1 MAILTT
7 GNQQLFLDSQIFQPA
22 IRGWNRLE
30 GRPRAAEFHRSLR
43 AEVRDAMW
51 FLTRQWQFGEFQ
63 GEDAGSPID
72 ARLAYATTKLVR
84 YLPRSGDTVD
94 FPQTLPLETV
104 VEREL
109 IPSDLATHR
118 QILRAMRL
126 ALEAEGL
133 NAATRQSV
141 LASYRT
147 AYPLD
152 IARLAGAID
161 GETRRLLMFESAHL
175 FDGLALLADI
185 PLTPGHDGKVDA
197 DFGLL
202 PADAAAV
209 KRAARAVE
217 TWFAGLYCVPDA
229 ATPSTWSDPQL
240 EYQFAC
246 ETAPLDGVTETL
258 VAPSYAQGHLDWYA
272 FDIGQSG
279 DTDGPSAPGAERKAL
294 SFIPAAVSYAGM
306 PNPRYW
312 QFEDRHVEFTE
323 ITAATTDV
331 AKLLLMEFALA
342 SSNDWCLIPL
352 ELAVNSLTRIE
363 GLVVTDVFG
372 ERTLVRAAGRGPDS
386 LWQRWSMFDLSQA
399 AGGRDVGTALLVP
412 PTTPAAMRPPPLEK
426 VVMLRDEM
434 ANMAWAVE
442 RIVPSAA
449 GPGIDGYAYADAIAG
464 PLPPEPEVAPGAQVR
479 YRLGADIVWN
489 WHPFIPVHIPG
500 SNRSV
505 RLQRARLPHEKPPQ
519 PSRPIVGRIIAGPT
533 PFFLN
538 EEEVPRAGRVVTRE
552 FRRARSKDGAVVLW
566 IGRRTLTG
574 RGEGSSGLVFD
585 DLRSFQ
591 RQS

>member
-7 GNQQLFLDSQIFQPA
+7 GNQQLFLESRIFEPA

-30 GRPRAAEFHRSLR
+30 GRPRSAEFDRSLR
-43 AEVRDAMW
+43 AEVRDALW

-72 ARLAYATTKLVR
+72 ARLAYATTRLAR
-84 YLPRSGDTVD
+84 YLPRTGDATD
-94 FPQTLPLETV
+94 FPQALPLETV
-104 VEREL
+104 VERESV
-109 IPSDLATHR
+109 PGDLATHR
-118 QILRAMRL
+118 QILRAMTL

-133 NAATRQSV
+133 NAATRRSV
-141 LASYRT
+141 LAAYRT

-152 IARLAGAID
+152 TARLAGAFD
-161 GETRRLLMFESAHL
+161 GEARRLLLFEGAHL
-175 FDGLALLADI
+175 FDGLLFIADI
-185 PLTPGHDGKVDA
+185 PVGHDAKVDA
-197 DFGLL
+197 DFGLS

-209 KRAARAVE
+209 KHAARVVE
-217 TWFAGLYCVPDA
+217 VWFAGLYSVPDP
-229 ATPSTWSDPQL
+229 ATPTTWSDPQL

-246 ETAPLDGVTETL
+246 ETAPLDGTTETL
-258 VAPSYAQGHLDWYA
+258 RAPSYAQGHLDWYA
-272 FDIGQSG
+272 FDLGLVGS
-279 DTDGPSAPGAERKAL
+279 TDGPGGPGAERQTL
-294 SFIPAAVSYAGM
+294 SFIPTTVSYAGM

-323 ITAATTDV
+323 VTAATTDV
-331 AKLLLMEFALA
+331 AKLLLMEFALC

-352 ELAVNSLTRIE
+352 ELAVNSLCRIE

-399 AGGRDVGTALLVP
+399 EGGRDVRTALLVP
-412 PTTPAAMRPPPLEK
+412 PTTPTAMRPPPIEK
-426 VVMLRDEM
+426 VILLRDEM
-434 ANMAWAVE
+434 ANLAWAVE

-449 GPGIDGYAYADAIAG
+449 GPGTDGYAYANEIAG
-464 PLPPEPEVAPGAQVR
+464 PLPPEPEPAPGAQVR
-479 YRLGADIVWN
+479 YRLGSDVVWN
-489 WHPFIPVHIPG
+489 WHPFIPVHVPG

-505 RLQRARLPHEKPPQ
+505 RLQRARLPHETSAQ
-519 PSRPIVGRIIAGPT
+519 SSRPIVGRIIAGPT

-552 FRRARSKDGAVVLW
+552 FRRARSTDGSVVLW

-585 DLRSFQ
+585 DLKPVQ
-591 RQS
+591 KQG

>member
-7 GNQQLFLDSQIFQPA
+7 GNQQLFLESRIFEPA

-30 GRPRAAEFHRSLR
+30 GRPRAIEFDRSLR
-43 AEVRDAMW
+43 AEVRDALW

-84 YLPRSGDTVD
+84 YMPRTGEATH

-104 VEREL
+104 VEREAV
-109 IPSDLATHR
+109 PADLATHR
-118 QILRAMRL
+118 QILRGVTL

-133 NAATRQSV
+133 NAATCRVV
-141 LASYRT
+141 LAAYRA

-152 IARLAGAID
+152 TARLAGTFD
-161 GETRRLLMFESAHL
+161 GETRRLLLFEGAHL
-175 FDGLALLADI
+175 FDGLSFIADI
-185 PLTPGHDGKVDA
+185 PVGHDAKVDA
-197 DFGLL
+197 DFGLP
-202 PADAAAV
+202 PADASAV
-209 KRAARAVE
+209 KRAARVVE
-217 TWFAGLYCVPDA
+217 AWFAGLYSVPDA

-246 ETAPLDGVTETL
+246 ATAPLDGAAEAL
-258 VAPSYAQGHLDWYA
+258 LAPTYAQGHLDWYA
-272 FDIGQSG
+272 FDLGQSG
-279 DTDGPSAPGAERKAL
+279 DTDDPDAPGAERRAL
-294 SFIPAAVSYAGM
+294 SFIPTAVSYAGM

-331 AKLLLMEFALA
+331 AKLLLMEFALS

-352 ELAVNSLTRIE
+352 ELDVNSLCRIE

-399 AGGRDVGTALLVP
+399 QGGRDVRTALLVP
-412 PTTPAAMRPPPLEK
+412 PTTPTAMRPPPIEK
-426 VVMLRDEM
+426 VILLRDEM
-434 ANMAWAVE
+434 ANLVWAVE
-442 RIVPSAA
+442 RIMPSAA
-449 GPGIDGYAYADAIAG
+449 GPGVDGYAYADTIAG
-464 PLPPEPEVAPGAQVR
+464 PLLPEPEAAPGAQVR
-479 YRLGADIVWN
+479 YRLGTDIVWN

-505 RLQRARLPHEKPPQ
+505 RLQRARLPHEMPPQ

-552 FRRARSKDGAVVLW
+552 FRRTRWKDGAVVLW

-585 DLRSFQ
+585 DLKPVQ
-591 RQS
+591 KQG

>member
-1 MAILTT
+1 MAIRIT
-7 GNQQLFLDSQIFQPA
+7 GNQQLFLESRIFEPA
-22 IRGWNRLE
+22 IRGWNQLE
-30 GRPRAAEFHRSLR
+30 GRPRAAEFDRSLR
-43 AEVRDAMW
+43 AEVRDALW

-63 GEDAGSPID
+63 GEDSGSPID
-72 ARLAYATTKLVR
+72 ARLAYATTKLAR
-84 YLPRSGDTVD
+84 YVPRTGNAMN
-94 FPQTLPLETV
+94 FPQILPLEAV
-104 VEREL
+104 VERE
-109 IPSDLATHR
+109 PVPADLVTHR
-118 QILRAMRL
+118 QILRAMTL
-126 ALEAEGL
+126 SLEAEGL
-133 NAATRQSV
+133 NATTRRGV
-141 LASYRT
+141 LAAYRA

-152 IARLAGAID
+152 TARLAGAFD
-161 GETRRLLMFESAHL
+161 GETRRLLLFEGAHL
-175 FDGLALLADI
+175 FDGLLFIADI
-185 PLTPGHDGKVDA
+185 PVGHDAKVDA
-197 DFGLL
+197 DFDLL
-202 PADAAAV
+202 PADATAV
-209 KRAARAVE
+209 KHAARVVE
-217 TWFAGLYCVPDA
+217 AWFAGLYSVPDP
-229 ATPSTWSDPQL
+229 ATPSAWSDPQL

-246 ETAPLDGVTETL
+246 ETAPLDGTAETL
-258 VAPSYAQGHLDWYA
+258 LAPSYAQGHLDWYA
-272 FDIGQSG
+272 FDLGQSG
-279 DTDGPSAPGAERKAL
+279 GTDDPGAADTERRTL

-312 QFEDRHVEFTE
+312 QFEDRHVEFID

-331 AKLLLMEFALA
+331 AKLLLMEFALC

-352 ELAVNSLTRIE
+352 ELDVNSLCRIE

-399 AGGRDVGTALLVP
+399 EGGRDVRTALLVP
-412 PTTPAAMRPPPLEK
+412 PTTPTAMRPPPIEQVIL
-426 VVMLRDEM
+426 LRDEM
-434 ANMAWAVE
+434 ANQAWAVE

-449 GPGIDGYAYADAIAG
+449 GPGVDGYAYADAIAG
-464 PLPPEPEVAPGAQVR
+464 PLPPEPGPAPGTQVR

-500 SNRSV
+500 STRSV
-505 RLQRARLPHEKPPQ
+505 RLQRARLPHETPPQ

-552 FRRARSKDGAVVLW
+552 FRRTRWNDGAVVLW

-585 DLRSFQ
+585 DLKPTAA
-591 RQS
+591 